1 MRLFKRGGTTAEIE
15 VATGCPV
22 FSADNEAL
30 GYVKEVGA
38 ETFQVDVPMGQD
50 YWLSI
55 NHVRSC
61 NDKELILDFS
71 KGELDDYKLEGPSGI
86 EKAHEA
92 PIENE
97 FVTQA
102 HGSIITDE
110 EQMQTRERME
120 REMAEQHQKLNDN

>member
-1 MRLFKRGGTTAEIE
+1 MRLFKRGATEDIE
-15 VATGCPV
+15 VAAGCPV
-22 FSADNEAL
+22 FTADNEAL

-38 ETFQVDVPMGQD
+38 ETFKIDVPMGKD

-61 NDKELILDFS
+61 NDKELVLDFNQS
-71 KGELDDYKLEGPSGI
+71 ELESHKLEDASSI

-102 HGSIITDE
+102 HGSIISDE

-120 REMAEQHQKLNDN
+120 REMAEQRQKLHNN

>member
-1 MRLFKRGGTTAEIE
+1 MRLFRRGATEDIQVAE
-15 VATGCPV
+15 GCPV
-22 FSADNEAL
+22 FTADNEAL

-38 ETFQVDVPMGQD
+38 ETFRIDVPMGRD

-61 NDKELILDFS
+61 NDKELILDFG
-71 KGELDDYKLEGPSGI
+71 KAELDDYKLDDPSGI

-102 HGSIITDE
+102 HGSIISDE

-120 REMAEQHQKLNDN
+120 REMAEQRQKLQNN

>member
-1 MRLFKRGGTTAEIE
+1 MRLFKRNTIEEIQ

-22 FSADNEAL
+22 FTADNEAL
-30 GYVKEVGA
+30 GYVKEVRA
-38 ETFQVDVPMGQD
+38 ETFSVDVTMGQD

-61 NDKELILDFS
+61 NDKELMLDFS
-71 KGELDDYKLEGPSGI
+71 KAELDDYKLEDPSGI

-102 HGSIITDE
+102 HGSIISDE

-120 REMAEQHQKLNDN
+120 REMVEQRQKLNEN